1 MVTAGALLRGRQA
14 QPRAAGR
21 SQKPSG
27 RQPLD
32 FFVCS
37 DADADAASV
46 ASHYT
51 GRWSIEC
58 VFREAKQ
65 ILGAENPQSSKGIR
79 PERAA
84 ALSLWLMTAVWA
96 WYIPTFG
103 VAPTWKDRP
112 WYRAK
117 STPSFLDALAALRR
131 VLWRDRITTMSASPS
146 DSPEIIDRLID
157 VLASAA

>member
-1 MVTAGALLRGRQA
+1 LLVVIKDPNG
-14 QPRAAGR
+14 
-21 SQKPSG
+21 K
-27 RQPLD
+27 QPLD

-37 DADADAASV
+37 DPHADAAWV
-46 ASHYT
+46 ASHYS

-65 ILGAENPQSSKGIR
+65 ILRTENPQSWKGVG

-84 ALSLWLMTAVWA
+84 ALSLWLMTAIWA
-96 WYIPTFG
+96 WYIPAYGPT
-103 VAPTWKDRP
+103 PTWQHRP
-112 WYRAK
+112 WYRVK
-117 STPSFLDALAALRR
+117 VTPSFLDALAALRR

-146 DSPEIIDRLID
+146 DSPRIIDGLID